1 MKMKPMEGG
10 EVPLRINTF
19 TLIPNQKYRRSC
31 RHLQSKKGGNRLENF
46 HIQYNCGYF
55 QIIPVEIFHKVLCY
69 LSVTDISV
77 LSMASKVVGTQV
89 VGYIATSSGIRR
101 LLLEG
106 FHSTDVAKKSLAME
120 HYRSLG
126 LLFKRCTLL
135 LPTKERLKFVHNQLL
150 KNPCFRMGGCTMLV
164 QCSGFACFGML
175 LQTLIAGWDELECH
189 RVFNFLNESANLPRK
204 MQSVVCSR
212 PGATRKLELQIRLF
226 YRRVLLDHW
235 EHQCDIAF
243 WLTRILKPWPMVNQ
257 ARLLYLLYG
266 PMSINDGGQI
276 HWHHMTQIPAGEE
289 SIKGLAVAVRLLHE
303 NAKEWTADDI
313 FTLLEE
319 LAGFPQEWLL
329 ENSARLLI
337 CCGNNMCFTFLANK
351 AVNGRLNELATLIV
365 FLSLVCEKDGYCMDW
380 TVKMVHRICKVIA
393 SSESR
398 WNFLQTIEKV
408 FARVT
413 MDMIESLMFSGFEE
427 DEGVT
432 YNMYNMVNAQAEFH
446 KEVMLRAFGNI
457 LT

>member
-1 MKMKPMEGG
+1 MKPVEEG

-19 TLIPNQKYRRSC
+19 TLFPNQKYRRSC
-31 RHLQSKKGGNRLENF
+31 RLLQSKKGGNTLENN
-46 HIQYNCGYF
+46 HIRYNCGYF
-55 QIIPVEIFHKVLCY
+55 QIIPVEVFHKVLCY

-77 LSMASKVVGTQV
+77 LSMASKMVGRQV

-106 FHSTDVAKKSLAME
+106 FHSTDVSKKSVALE

-135 LPTKERLKFVHNQLL
+135 LPTKERLKFVQKQLL
-150 KNPCFRMGGCTMLV
+150 KNPCFRMGGCTMLL
-164 QCSGFACFGML
+164 QCLGLACFGIL

-204 MQSVVCSR
+204 MQSVVRSR
-212 PGATRKLELQIRLF
+212 PGTTRKLELQVRLF

-276 HWHHMTQIPAGEE
+276 YWHHMTQIPACDENME
-289 SIKGLAVAVRLLHE
+289 GLAAAVRLLHE

-319 LAGFPQEWLL
+319 LSGFPQEWLL

-337 CCGNNMCFTFLANK
+337 CCGNNMSFTFLANK

-380 TVKMVHRICKVIA
+380 TVKMVYRICKVIA
-393 SSESR
+393 SSETR
-398 WNFLQTIEKV
+398 WNFLLTIEKA

-413 MDMIESLMFSGFEE
+413 MDMIESLMFSGLEE

-432 YNMYNMVNAQAEFH
+432 YNIYNMVNAQAEFH
-446 KEVMLRAFGNI
+446 KKVMLRAFSNI

>member
-1 MKMKPMEGG
+1 MEGG
-10 EVPLRINTF
+10 EIPLRLNTF

-31 RHLQSKKGGNRLENF
+31 RHLQSKKGGNRRENL
-46 HIQYNCGYF
+46 HIQYHGGYF
-55 QIIPVEIFHKVLCY
+55 QIIPVEIFHRVLRY
-69 LSVTDISV
+69 LSVTDISI

-106 FHSTDVAKKSLAME
+106 FHSTDASKKSVAME
-120 HYRSLG
+120 HYKSLG

-150 KNPCFRMGGCTMLV
+150 KNPCFRMDGCAMLV

-212 PGATRKLELQIRLF
+212 PGATKKLELQIRMF
-226 YRRVLLDHW
+226 YRRILLDHW
-235 EHQCDIAF
+235 EHQCDLAF

-266 PMSINDGGQI
+266 PMSINDG
-276 HWHHMTQIPAGEE
+276 
-289 SIKGLAVAVRLLHE
+289 
-303 NAKEWTADDI
+303 
-313 FTLLEE
+313 
-319 LAGFPQEWLL
+319 FPQEWLQ
-329 ENSARLLI
+329 ENCARLLI

-380 TVKMVHRICKVIA
+380 TVKMVHRICKVITC
-393 SSESR
+393 SESR

-413 MDMIESLMFSGFEE
+413 VDMIESLMFIGMEE

-446 KEVMLRAFGNI
+446 KEVMLRAFDI
-457 LT
+457 LM